1 MFCKFHYPYVT
12 QYKKQ
17 TRSKKKTN
25 LYSSRVV
32 IIFSSI
38 TVFLANGIIHKCQI
52 GDAYFFNVKMFVWQD
67 IHDPEPRRCEDEEQ
81 EETNPRVVHEEQGP
95 VDTRILFLKW
105 KSVVVV
111 HLGLKRC
118 LYILWRLCLP
128 VDVSRSPAR
137 NSCLNKCSLLSRPPI
152 HEQIYNQEDLGLS
165 HRHLFKNYSELKILG
180 NGYHWCRVGW

>member
-1 MFCKFHYPYVT
+1 MSNW
-12 QYKKQ
+12 
-17 TRSKKKTN
+17 R
-25 LYSSRVV
+25 R
-32 IIFSSI
+32 I
-38 TVFLANGIIHKCQI
+38 
-52 GDAYFFNVKMFVWQD
+52 FFNVKMFVWQD

-137 NSCLNKCSLLSRPPI
+137 NSCLNKCSLLSRPPT
-152 HEQIYNQEDLGLS
+152 HEQIYRQEDLTSVFLIAIF
-165 HRHLFKNYSELKILG
+165 LMIVTLLKVPTLQRVGFQFSRLGQVDPILG
-180 NGYHWCRVGW
+180 LRKESRNLQKKLFIKG